1 MEVNVTLSTNKEYA
15 DDLKRRLDKEGIS
28 QNELAAAMGK
38 SPTQVS
44 RWFTKNPKRRVN
56 PSLEMVR
63 DIEATLQRLIHNR
76 ERREKRAAA
85 KSVGEGT
92 DVNE

>member
-1 MEVNVTLSTNKEYA
+1 MEVNVTLSTTKEYA
-15 DDLKRRLDKEGIS
+15 DELKRRMDKDGIS

-56 PSLEMVR
+56 PSLDMVR
-63 DIEATLQRLIHNR
+63 DIEATMKRLLHNR
-76 ERREKRAAA
+76 ERRERRAEA
-85 KSVGEGT
+85 KHGEGS
-92 DVNE
+92 DMNE

>member
-15 DDLKRRLDKEGIS
+15 EDLKRRMEKEGIS
-28 QNELAAAMGK
+28 QNELAAALGK

-63 DIEATLQRLIHNR
+63 DIETTFKRLVENR
-76 ERREKRAAA
+76 KRREQRAEA
-85 KSVGEGT
+85 KHGEG
-92 DVNE
+92 V